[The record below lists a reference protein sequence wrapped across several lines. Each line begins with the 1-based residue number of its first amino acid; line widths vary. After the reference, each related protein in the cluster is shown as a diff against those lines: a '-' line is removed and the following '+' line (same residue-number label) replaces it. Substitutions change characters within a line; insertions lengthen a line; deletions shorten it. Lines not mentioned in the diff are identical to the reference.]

1 MVSSAKLLRM
11 GASSF
16 VMAVAATIWTSPA
29 FSQFTEVNISGVV
42 NSQLAINPTS
52 FPIGSTMGN
61 QGTDI
66 PFLTSA
72 LTPGGAAMGLWNA
85 DFADGS
91 TGVGSPIAGNS
102 VTINLTSLDI
112 SGQASFYALLNNYY
126 GTPGA
131 DEYNITITATNGS
144 KITYQSIG
152 GVDTRDYN
160 ANIFTNTIAN
170 TTTPWFNNNIGQ
182 RLDVREF
189 TLPSA
194 FADDTIASFTITQV
208 TQGANGD
215 AALFSGLTFSSAPA
229 NFGPPPASG
238 VPEPATLSLFALGMA
253 GLGWLRRRQAP

>member
-1 MVSSAKLLRM
+1 MISSASLRRV

-16 VMAVAATIWTSPA
+16 VLAVAAMTCTSPA
-29 FSQFTEVNISGVV
+29 SAQFTEVNVSGVV

-72 LTPGGAAMGLWNA
+72 LTPGGAAMDLWNA
-85 DFADGS
+85 DFADGA
-91 TGVGSPIAGNS
+91 TGVGSPIVGNS
-102 VTINLTSLDI
+102 VTVNLTSLAI

-131 DEYNITITATNGS
+131 DEYDITITATNGN
-144 KITYQSIG
+144 KVTYQSIG

-194 FADDTIASFTITQV
+194 FADDTIASFMITQV

-229 NFGPPPASG
+229 SFGG
-238 VPEPATLSLFALGMA
+238 VPEPATLSLFALGLA
-253 GLGWLRRRQAP
+253 GLGLMRRRQAP